1 MLKIFNGNGI
11 VGDAIKSCHLHV
23 QEQVN
28 EIRTILQVT
37 KLEMNRMTRRLEQ
50 QSFALPGLAIL
61 KKIYNYPTYHPKF
74 MIVL

>member
-1 MLKIFNGNGI
+1 MLKIFNENGI

-50 QSFALPGLAIL
+50 
-61 KKIYNYPTYHPKF
+61 
-74 MIVL
+74 